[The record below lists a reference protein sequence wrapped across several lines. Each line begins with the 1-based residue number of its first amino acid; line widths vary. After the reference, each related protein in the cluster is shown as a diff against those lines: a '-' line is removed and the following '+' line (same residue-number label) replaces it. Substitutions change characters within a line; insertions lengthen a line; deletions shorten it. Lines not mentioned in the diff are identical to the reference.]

1 LTRVDRYLYSADV
14 FIPSI
19 LQHFDLPQVAACVA
33 DRPLSLLS
41 PVDAMK
47 RPVTMAEA
55 RETYQWT
62 AEIYKMMRAGD
73 RFRLADRC
81 AGLDIVDQYLSS
93 WE

>member
-1 LTRVDRYLYSADV
+1 MRVDRYLYSADI
-14 FIPSI
+14 FIPGI
-19 LQHFDLPQVAACVA
+19 LKHIDLPQVAACVA

-55 RETYQWT
+55 QETYQWT
-62 AEIYKMMRAGD
+62 AKIYEAMGAGS
-73 RFRLADRC
+73 RFRKVGPC
-81 AGLDIVDQYLSS
+81 AGLEMVDQYLSS